1 MSIYDLLMLA
11 VLAGSILFGLWK
23 GLAWQVASLA
33 SIFVSY
39 FIALNFRGPLST
51 WITASEPWNRFAAML
66 ILFLST
72 SLIIWIGY
80 GFLKNTIQR
89 LRLRG
94 FDAQAGALLG
104 AVKGVL
110 LCMLITLFG
119 VTLFGENT
127 RSAVIASRSGG
138 YIAAGINRL
147 NALIPAEIHQILDP
161 HIQHFNEELANDDPQ
176 FLSNSQNQLDQ
187 RLQTFRG
194 KFQLPARGENFSG
207 PMGTGIQA
215 NSNSDFNSGN
225 GGRGIGDRFL
235 DAGQKIL
242 NEGFTAGKQRDDRS
256 NR

>member
-1 MSIYDLLMLA
+1 MSVYDLLMLA
-11 VLAGSILFGLWK
+11 VLAGAILFGLWK
-23 GLAWQVASLA
+23 GLAWQIASLA

-39 FIALNFRGPLST
+39 FVALNFRGQLST
-51 WITASEPWNRFAAML
+51 WISASEPWNRFAAML
-66 ILFLST
+66 ILFLGT
-72 SLIIWIGY
+72 SLIIWMGY
-80 GFLKNTIQR
+80 GYLKNSIQR

-147 NALIPAEIHQILDP
+147 NALIPDEIHQILDP
-161 HIQHFNEELANDDPQ
+161 HIQQFNQQLASDDPQ
-176 FLSNSQNQLDQ
+176 FLSNSQNKLDQ
-187 RLQTFRG
+187 KLQTFRG
-194 KFQLPARGENFSG
+194 QFQLPARDENSSG
-207 PMGTGIQA
+207 PLGTGIQA

-225 GGRGIGDRFL
+225 GGRSIGDRFL
-235 DAGQKIL
+235 DAGQKFL
-242 NEGFTAGKQRDDRS
+242 NDGFTAGNQRDDRS